1 MWFRTTYNFAE
12 ARRLPPRQG
21 LIGQSQRKL
30 GGSRPGTPHPTEV
43 SRFFA
48 RLVFSEFSRDWFS
61 RFFARLVLKP
71 QGGFTF
77 Y

>member
-48 RLVFSEFSRDWFS
+48 RLVFLVFHEIGFLGFSRDKF
-61 RFFARLVLKP
+61 
-71 QGGFTF
+71 
-77 Y
+77 